1 MGEWNLKRYPFI
13 ALSVFVIGWILW
25 SRPWDGVWGEAY
37 LWGLHSSG
45 EGDVEAGWVRA
56 RSWNVLQAG
65 DKISLNTSCPGEPR
79 STPVLDWNG
88 WDFIPLFSLS
98 HCKGH
103 VFLGWGG
110 FPQLKQTQTKL
121 IAGVQSPSLE
131 WDLGL
136 IHLCIYRRDVYN
148 CLHDQSPALCICKVI
163 SGPWLCYKSPLIMA

>member
-25 SRPWDGVWGEAY
+25 SRPWDEVWGEAY

-45 EGDVEAGWVRA
+45 EGDVEAGWVRS

-65 DKISLNTSCPGEPR
+65 DKISLNPRSPGEPR

-88 WDFIPLFSLS
+88 WDFIPLFSLG

-110 FPQLKQTQTKL
+110 LPTAEANADQADSWSTKSFP
-121 IAGVQSPSLE
+121 GV
-131 WDLGL
+131 G
-136 IHLCIYRRDVYN
+136 
-148 CLHDQSPALCICKVI
+148 
-163 SGPWLCYKSPLIMA
+163 SGPDTSLYLPQRCLQLPTWSEPSSLYL